1 MEEETIFVKG
11 GEQMKGTRD
20 EKRKCVIIRDNN
32 QIQYC

>member
-11 GEQMKGTRD
+11 GEQMKGTKE
-20 EKRKCVIIRDNN
+20 EKRKCAITRDN